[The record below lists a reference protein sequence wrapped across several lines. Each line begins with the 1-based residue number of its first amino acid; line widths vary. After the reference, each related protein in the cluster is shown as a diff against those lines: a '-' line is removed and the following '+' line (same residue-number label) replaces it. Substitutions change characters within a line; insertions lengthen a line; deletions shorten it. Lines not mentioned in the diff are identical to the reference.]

1 MRSVCLYIYIHT
13 CAASYACTILKNCR
27 LSWQETTTKKDGK
40 KVFDV
45 ATDEDIEVAKKNDV
59 KLNRKSKIWIVG
71 LAGHERTF
79 AFGSKLLTKPCESL
93 TDALKEKGR
102 LTAFEKEVATWTT
115 KQCNEYLTS
124 HGLSLKKHL
133 RLQLRRDAVAS
144 HKWWGKASAA
154 KSSESVPAPEGPQ
167 EGPPQKKQ
175 RTEAAQDNGKNSK
188 DGKALIM
195 GLPRPFVSEAAPL
208 EDVTSSLYQRSAEKN
223 AEIEFAAHSGCV
235 REGKDHASKV
245 LLPSISIGKFIEAV
259 NLMKDHE
266 ATVYGDLAGIK
277 LNKGKNK
284 GMWLIQSLFVPDMDA
299 DDSKNETE
307 HQAWLDLHTSLSVVG
322 RRWSFCCAVG
332 ICCYISIY
340 LYIYVCIFGLKILI
354 HACCSIKVDICHL
367 CVLVPPGVVIGRTVY

>member
-1 MRSVCLYIYIHT
+1 M
-13 CAASYACTILKNCR
+13 
-27 LSWQETTTKKDGK
+27 
-40 KVFDV
+40 

-284 GMWLIQSLFVPDMDA
+284 GIFVPDVDA

-340 LYIYVCIFGLKILI
+340 LYICMYFWIEDFNTCMLFYKGRYMPSMCACSPRCRHRPYRILKAFVLT
-354 HACCSIKVDICHL
+354 CRLCKLVSGCMLSICARPSAGSSTTGI
-367 CVLVPPGVVIGRTVY
+367 